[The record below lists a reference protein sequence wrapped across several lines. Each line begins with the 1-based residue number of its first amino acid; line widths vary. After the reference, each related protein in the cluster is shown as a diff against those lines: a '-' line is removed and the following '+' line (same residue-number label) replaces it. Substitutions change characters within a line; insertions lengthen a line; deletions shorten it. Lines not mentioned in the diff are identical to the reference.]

1 MTQLE
6 IILSI
11 VLVIS
16 LLFNIGVFVYARAA
30 IVRLLWV
37 SEEMSDLQSMITA
50 FSNHLESIYETEMFY
65 GDETLQS
72 LVEHA
77 RSFDEQLE
85 TFEFLYSL
93 TDNRD
98 NEEKLTD
105 TEEDEEEERSIYDE
119 TESAR

>member
-11 VLVIS
+11 VLFVSIA
-16 LLFNIGVFVYARAA
+16 FNVGVLVYARAA

-37 SEEMSDLQSMITA
+37 SEEMADLQNMVSA
-50 FSNHLESIYETEMFY
+50 FSNHLQSIYETEMFY

-72 LVEHA
+72 LVDHA

-85 TFEFLYSL
+85 TFEYLYSL
-93 TDNRD
+93 VDDENI
-98 NEEKLTD
+98 K
-105 TEEDEEEERSIYDE
+105 TEEDEPEYDE
-119 TESAR
+119 SEAAS